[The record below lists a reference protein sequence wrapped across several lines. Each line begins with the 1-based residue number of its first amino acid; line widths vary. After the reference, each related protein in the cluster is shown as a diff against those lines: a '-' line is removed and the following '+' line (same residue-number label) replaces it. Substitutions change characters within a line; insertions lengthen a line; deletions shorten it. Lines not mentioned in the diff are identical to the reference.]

1 MAAVSP
7 FPLSR
12 RGALAIVAIISL
24 IAASPTVVARPIP
37 ASADANAG
45 RAAARLADQP
55 PPGLRRSAEA
65 SAQAEAPAARG
76 RQPSGAHRVVSIIPA
91 TTEMLFAM
99 GAGDRVVAVGS
110 YDRFPPEVDAL
121 PRVGALLDPN
131 IERIL
136 SLRPDL
142 VVLYGTQT
150 DLRTQME
157 RAGVPYYAYLHRG
170 LPDIT
175 QTIRS
180 LGARVGVDA
189 AATALAARIERQLDD
204 IRTRV
209 ARSGRP
215 KTLLVF
221 GREPGTLRNI
231 DASGGVGFLHDML
244 EAAGGADVLG
254 DTTQQSVMM
263 STELVLAR
271 APEVIIELRYARG
284 DTTAASDLKAWDALP
299 SVPAVRHHRVFMLQG
314 EEFVVPGPRVAAAT
328 ERIARTLH
336 PELFK

>member
-1 MAAVSP
+1 MAVVPTNALTVRHENTKTRKPRFVSCFRAFVALTGLVLAMAVVS
-7 FPLSR
+7 
-12 RGALAIVAIISL
+12 
-24 IAASPTVVARPIP
+24 
-37 ASADANAG
+37 
-45 RAAARLADQP
+45 RAAA
-55 PPGLRRSAEA
+55 S
-65 SAQAEAPAARG
+65 
-76 RQPSGAHRVVSIIPA
+76 RVVSIIPA

-99 GAGDRVVAVGS
+99 GAGDRLVAVGT
-110 YDRFPPEVDAL
+110 YDRFPPEVDRL

-131 IERIL
+131 VERIL

-142 VVLYGTQT
+142 VILYGTQT
-150 DLRTQME
+150 DLRQQLD
-157 RAGVPYYAYLHRG
+157 RAHVPYYAYLHRG

-180 LGARVGVDA
+180 LGARVGVESA
-189 AATALAARIERQLDD
+189 GNALADRLEQQLAD
-204 IRTRV
+204 IRAKV
-209 ARSGRP
+209 GKSPRP

-244 EAAGGADVLG
+244 ETAGGTNALG
-254 DTTQQSVMM
+254 DIKQQSVML

-284 DTTAASDLKAWDALP
+284 DTTAPADLRAWDALQA
-299 SVPAVRHHRVFMLQG
+299 VPAVRNRKVVMLQG
-314 EEFVVPGPRVAAAT
+314 EEFVVPGPRVALAT
-328 ERIARTLH
+328 DRLARTLH

>member
-1 MAAVSP
+1 MT
-7 FPLSR
+7 R
-12 RGALAIVAIISL
+12 RAALAVILVACL
-24 IAASPTVVARPIP
+24 AAA
-37 ASADANAG
+37 ADAE
-45 RAAARLADQP
+45 AR
-55 PPGLRRSAEA
+55 RI
-65 SAQAEAPAARG
+65 
-76 RQPSGAHRVVSIIPA
+76 VSIIPA

-110 YDRFPPEVDAL
+110 YDRFPPAVDAL

-131 IERIL
+131 VERIL

-150 DLRTQME
+150 DLRTQLE
-157 RAGVPYYAYLHRG
+157 RAGVPYYSYIHRG

-189 AATALAARIERQLDD
+189 PANALAERIERQLRE
-204 IRTRV
+204 IRARV
-209 ARSGRP
+209 ASTPRP

-231 DASGGVGFLHDML
+231 EASGGVGFLHDML
-244 EAAGGADVLG
+244 ETAGADDVLG
-254 DTTQQSVMM
+254 DVKQQAVTM

-271 APEVIIELRYARG
+271 APEVIVELRYTRG
-284 DTTAASDLKAWDALP
+284 DAAAASDLRAWDALP
-299 SVPAVRHHRVFMLQG
+299 SVPAVRNHNVLVLYG

-328 ERIARTLH
+328 MKLAAILH
-336 PELFK
+336 PGAFK